1 MTIEDQTIV
10 APDDI
15 GEIVRRL
22 GSAAQQLEGK
32 RVLLAGGC
40 GFLGRYFL
48 EVFTRLNAEVLE
60 QPVSVVA
67 MDNLI
72 TAAGV
77 PETFSDNPHLEFVEH
92 NIIEPWNPG
101 GRFDHIIH
109 AAGIA
114 SPFYYRAHPLET
126 LDVAISGTR
135 NLLNLARE
143 GHSHFVYFSSSEI
156 YGDPDP
162 AHVPTPESYCG
173 NVSCV
178 GPRACYDEGKRVG
191 ETLCQIYHNVHGV
204 SVNVIRPF
212 NIYGPGMKE
221 RDFRVLPNFAS
232 RIQGN
237 QPLQIYGTG
246 KQTRTYCYITD
257 AMVGFLKVLLNGV
270 PSETYNIGNT
280 HPEVSV
286 QDLVKAM
293 EAALGRA
300 IASDNVEHPDSYPAD
315 EPQRRCPNLR
325 KANLQL
331 GYQPEVELE
340 DGLGRFLNWTRQHYT
355 GEL

>member
-1 MTIEDQTIV
+1 MTHQEKSFV

-22 GSAAQQLEGK
+22 GDSARQLEGK

-48 EVFTRLNAEVLE
+48 EVFFRLNAEVFE

-77 PETFSDNPHLEFVEH
+77 PDTFANNPHLEFVEH
-92 NIIEPWNPG
+92 NIIDPCNLG

-126 LDVAISGTR
+126 LDVAIAGTR
-135 NLLNLARE
+135 NLLELARE

-162 AHVPTPESYCG
+162 VHVPTPESYCG

-178 GPRACYDEGKRVG
+178 GPRACYD
-191 ETLCQIYHNVHGV
+191 
-204 SVNVIRPF
+204 
-212 NIYGPGMKE
+212 
-221 RDFRVLPNFAS
+221 
-232 RIQGN
+232 
-237 QPLQIYGTG
+237 
-246 KQTRTYCYITD
+246 
-257 AMVGFLKVLLNGV
+257 
-270 PSETYNIGNT
+270 
-280 HPEVSV
+280 
-286 QDLVKAM
+286 
-293 EAALGRA
+293 
-300 IASDNVEHPDSYPAD
+300 
-315 EPQRRCPNLR
+315 
-325 KANLQL
+325 
-331 GYQPEVELE
+331 
-340 DGLGRFLNWTRQHYT
+340 
-355 GEL
+355 

>member
-22 GSAAQQLEGK
+22 GSATQQLEGK

-135 NLLNLARE
+135 NLLDLARE
-143 GHSHFVYFSSSEI
+143 GQSHFVYFSSSEI

-232 RIQGN
+232 RIQGG

-257 AMVGFLKVLLNGV
+257 AMVGFLKVLLLGA
-270 PSETYNIGNT
+270 PGETYNIGNT

-331 GYQPEVELE
+331 EYQPEVELE
-340 DGLGRFLNWTRQHYT
+340 DGLGRFLNWTQQHYT

>member
-135 NLLNLARE
+135 NLLDLARE
-143 GHSHFVYFSSSEI
+143 GQSHFVYFSSSEI

-232 RIQGN
+232 RIQGG

-331 GYQPEVELE
+331 EYQPEVELE
-340 DGLGRFLNWTRQHYT
+340 DGLGRFLNWTQQHYT

>member
-1 MTIEDQTIV
+1 
-10 APDDI
+10 
-15 GEIVRRL
+15 
-22 GSAAQQLEGK
+22 
-32 RVLLAGGC
+32 
-40 GFLGRYFL
+40 
-48 EVFTRLNAEVLE
+48 
-60 QPVSVVA
+60 
-67 MDNLI
+67 
-72 TAAGV
+72 
-77 PETFSDNPHLEFVEH
+77 LEFVEH

-135 NLLNLARE
+135 NLLDLARE
-143 GHSHFVYFSSSEI
+143 GQSHFVYFSSSEI

-232 RIQGN
+232 RIQGG

-331 GYQPEVELE
+331 EYQPEVELE

>member
-92 NIIEPWNPG
+92 NIIEPWNPV

-135 NLLNLARE
+135 NLLDLARE
-143 GHSHFVYFSSSEI
+143 GQSHFVYFSSSEI

-232 RIQGN
+232 RIQGG

-257 AMVGFLKVLLNGV
+257 AMVGFLKVLLLGA
-270 PSETYNIGNT
+270 PGETYNIGNT

-331 GYQPEVELE
+331 EYQPEVELE
-340 DGLGRFLNWTRQHYT
+340 DGLRRFLNWTQQHYT

>member
-1 MTIEDQTIV
+1 MTNAHLDSDITEIIE
-10 APDDI
+10 
-15 GEIVRRL
+15 RL
-22 GSAAQQLEGK
+22 GSNAYE
-32 RVLLAGGC
+32 LAGKTMLLTGGR
-40 GFLGRYFL
+40 GFLGRYFQAVIEGL
-48 EVFTRLNAEVLE
+48 NKGRLKKNPCQLLLL
-60 QPVSVVA
+60 
-67 MDNLI
+67 DNLI
-72 TAAGV
+72 TAGELGKV
-77 PETFSDNPHLEFVEH
+77 PVTDSNTTFIEH
-92 NIIEPWNPG
+92 DVIKPFKY
-101 GRFDHIIH
+101 RKKVHYVIH

-232 RIQGN
+232 RIQGG

-257 AMVGFLKVLLNGV
+257 AMVGFLKVVLNGV

-331 GYQPEVELE
+331 EYQPEVELE
-340 DGLGRFLNWTRQHYT
+340 DGLGRFLNWTQQHYT

>member
-1 MTIEDQTIV
+1 MSDPIKPIASAEDVSEIV
-10 APDDI
+10 A
-15 GEIVRRL
+15 RL
-22 GSAAQQLEGK
+22 ENATQQLGGK
-32 RVLLAGGC
+32 RILLAGGC

-48 EVFTRLNAEVLE
+48 EVFARLNATVLT

-72 TAAGV
+72 TAANV
-77 PETFSDNPHLEFVEH
+77 PEVLANDPNLEFVEH
-92 NIIEPWNPG
+92 NIIEPCKLD

-126 LDVAISGTR
+126 LDVAITGTR
-135 NLLNLARE
+135 NLLDLARN
-143 GHSHFVYFSSSEI
+143 GHSHFVFFSSSEI

-173 NVSCV
+173 HVSCV

-191 ETLCQIYHNVHGV
+191 ETLCHIYHDVHGV
-204 SVNVIRPF
+204 PTNVIRPF

-232 RIQGN
+232 RIKGG
-237 QPLQIYGTG
+237 QPLQVYGTG
-246 KQTRTYCYITD
+246 NQTRTYCYITD
-257 AMVGFLKVLLNGV
+257 AMVGFMKVLLFGA
-270 PSETYNIGNT
+270 PGETYNIGNT
-280 HPEVSV
+280 EPEVSV
-286 QDLVKAM
+286 QELVVAM
-293 EAALGRA
+293 EQVLGRS
-300 IASDNVEHPDSYPAD
+300 IASSKIEHPDSYPAD
-315 EPQRRCPNLR
+315 EPQRRCPNIR

-331 GYQPEVELE
+331 QFQPQVSLN
-340 DGLGRFLNWTRQHYT
+340 DGLGRFLNWTNQHYA